1 MKIELREV
9 RKEDENQIR
18 MMYKEYINAELIAG
32 IDTIEGI
39 RDFEDLDK
47 KTFNE
52 WIEDLEKNKD
62 KKQLPE

>member
-18 MMYKEYINAELIAG
+18 MMYKEYINAEPIAG
-32 IDTIEGI
+32 IDTFEGI